1 MLSVQHMGVG
11 PTTVNAMAERIVKT
25 IQFLY
30 QANMNHT
37 LVAQQLFMNL
47 SSQFSNLTGQ
57 PLSPE
62 AQLHWHQQ
70 LQNIQLQNR

>member
-11 PTTVNAMAERIVKT
+11 PMTVNATADRIVKAV
-25 IQFLY
+25 QFLY
-30 QANMNHT
+30 QASMNRT
-37 LVAQQLFMNL
+37 LVALQLFMNF

-62 AQLHWHQQ
+62 AQLHWYQQ
-70 LQNIQLQNR
+70 LQNVQLQNR